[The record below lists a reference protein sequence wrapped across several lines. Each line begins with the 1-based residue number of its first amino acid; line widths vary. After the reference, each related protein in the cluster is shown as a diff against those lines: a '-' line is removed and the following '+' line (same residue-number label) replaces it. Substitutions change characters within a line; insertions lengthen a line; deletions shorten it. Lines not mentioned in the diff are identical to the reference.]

1 MKIKIY
7 TLLTMLTVLLPAA
20 TLHSEVITGISEPF
34 IFGDPPP
41 PPVPLSPITLVV
53 VAFLIGIFVYRGYL
67 SNKKQVA

>member
-1 MKIKIY
+1 MKTKIY
-7 TLLTMLTVLLPAA
+7 TMLIMLALLPAA
-20 TLHSEVITGISEPF
+20 TLHSEVITGISDPF

-41 PPVPLSPITLVV
+41 SVPLSPITLVV